1 MKKFLLFTTCMVSV
15 GCATSIPKPK
25 LISYEEASS
34 FERSLLA
41 RELVL
46 PKEAEQLYIQP
57 VNKKEACKL
66 PTAQDQLDRANFR
79 AYWDG
84 ECRNGFAFGL
94 GRDMAISDTHHLE
107 EITIYDGTGAKWSQP
122 RVTYDYVNNS
132 VMYTVAGSKFPALVQ
147 FIETINNSISGFNV
161 NREIRTI
168 DESGKVFMF
177 QAPVFH
183 PRRVYLSSRIDNSI
197 GYRFIDDS
205 VMPVMKPDQTI
216 FTVEIVDPKSNT
228 IGGVAIAKF
237 ANGSVLH
244 FKVINSRPTENIVL
258 PKDYS
263 DYLYGKYQDI
273 LSATSQA
280 DSILQKA
287 RQIEREYLFKA
298 CSGKNGIN
306 GLDNAVYTKI
316 CTWRDQYKEPY
327 ATALASYQKQ
337 LESLKQQ
344 ATYEEQKRLQQQQI
358 IQQKKQQESTE
369 AWANIANSASQVL
382 NSVADGYNKQ
392 ANMYNS
398 MSKSM
403 SQMPSPVIQP
413 ITPFNTN
420 KKTYNCIHVGISTN
434 CKEQ

>member
-1 MKKFLLFTTCMVSV
+1 MKKTLLFTACLVLV

-25 LISYEEASS
+25 AISYEEASS

-46 PKEAEQLYIQP
+46 PKEPEPLYIQP

-66 PTAQDQLDRANFR
+66 LTTQDQLDRTNFR

-84 ECRNGFAFGL
+84 ECKNGFAFGL
-94 GRDMAISDTHHLE
+94 GRDMAVSDTHHLE
-107 EITIYDGTGAKWSQP
+107 EITIYDGTGANWSQP
-122 RVTYDYVNNS
+122 RVNYDYVNNS
-132 VMYTVAGSKFPALVQ
+132 VIYAVGGSKFPALVQ
-147 FIETINNSISGFNV
+147 VIATMNNSTSEFNI
-161 NREIRTI
+161 NRQFITT
-168 DESGKVFMF
+168 DEFGKVFIF
-177 QAPVFH
+177 QDSPFN
-183 PRRVYLSSRIDNSI
+183 PRRIYISTSIDNSI

-205 VMPVMKPDQTI
+205 AMPVMKPDQTI
-216 FTVEIVDPKSNT
+216 FTVEIVAPSGT
-228 IGGVAIAKF
+228 VGGVGIAKY
-237 ANGSVLH
+237 ANGAVLH
-244 FKVINSRPTENIVL
+244 FKVTNGRPTESVVL

-263 DYLYGKYQDI
+263 DYLSGKYQDV

-280 DSILQKA
+280 EAILQKA
-287 RQIEREYLFKA
+287 QRIEREYLFKA

-327 ATALASYQKQ
+327 ATALVNYQKQ

-344 ATYEEQKRLQQQQI
+344 ATTEEQQRLQQQQI
-358 IQQKKQQESTE
+358 IQQKKQQENAA
-369 AWANIANSASQVL
+369 AWVNIANSASQVL

-392 ANMYNS
+392 ADMYNS

-413 ITPFNTN
+413 ITPFNAN
-420 KKTYNCIHVGISTN
+420 KKTYNCMQVGISTN